1 MLYYMNKDLVV
12 APSRPNT
19 DRILPKDRHPYK
31 TAFVP
36 SSVTLEPVFPTHVLS
51 QSLLRYTLNQ
61 PEFNAE
67 GSLHK
72 NLLYNSTQ

>member
-1 MLYYMNKDLVV
+1 MLNYMNKDLVA
-12 APSRPNT
+12 APSRPST

-36 SSVTLEPVFPTHVLS
+36 SSVTLESVFPTHVLS

-61 PEFNAE
+61 PKFNAE

-72 NLLYNSTQ
+72 NLLYHSTQ